1 MTGRCVVPSTKWERK
16 APANLMSLHNTVNIE
31 ILIYYII
38 YKVCVL
44 DPRDWLPLLL
54 FAPGIWER
62 ASCRL
67 PEIIA
72 LCIYSSPSLF
82 YVFIFVLYSSLLYLP
97 LLLSCTWT
105 LCAHTDMYIYSFGSL
120 GCIHRCVDG
129 TGGPHSVAFLCSAPS
144 SGPTSGDLIMTITPL
159 FPFDASIH
167 ETAAVCSRP
176 P

>member
-72 LCIYSSPSLF
+72 LCIYSPPLLVLCFYFCFIFFSPLSPPSAQLYLDALRTHRHVYIFIRVAGVYPSMCRWNRRSALCCFSLF
-82 YVFIFVLYSSLLYLP
+82 RS
-97 LLLSCTWT
+97 
-105 LCAHTDMYIYSFGSL
+105 
-120 GCIHRCVDG
+120 
-129 TGGPHSVAFLCSAPS
+129 
-144 SGPTSGDLIMTITPL
+144 
-159 FPFDASIH
+159 
-167 ETAAVCSRP
+167 
-176 P
+176 